1 MRTSTCVLTQREGKL
16 AEKHNRDDQ
25 VVQGF
30 GEEWARFAQDVL
42 PESEMR
48 EMFGNYFAIF
58 PWAELP
64 DDATGADIGCGSGR
78 WAVHVAPRVGQL
90 VCVDASP
97 AALQVARRNLAGHEN
112 VRFELADVGRLP
124 FAEGE
129 LDFAYSLG
137 VLHHVPDTA
146 GAIADVARILKPGGI
161 FLIYLYYAFDNRPA
175 WFRMLWRLSD
185 GLRIMVCRLPSRLRF
200 AVCELIAATVYWPV
214 ARIAALISRLGM
226 NPGSFPL
233 WFYRDK
239 SFYVMRTD
247 ALDRFGTRLEKR
259 FTQREIRSMLQAA
272 GLTDIQFSPNN
283 PFWCA
288 TAKKLQCAD

>member
-1 MRTSTCVLTQREGKL
+1 ME
-16 AEKHNRDDQ
+16 EKRNRDDR

-30 GEEWARFAQDVL
+30 GEEWARFSQASL

-48 EMFGNYFAIF
+48 EMFGNYFDIF
-58 PWAELP
+58 PWADLP
-64 DDATGADIGCGSGR
+64 DGATGADIGCGSGR
-78 WAVHVAPRVGQL
+78 WAVHVAPRVGRL
-90 VCVDASP
+90 VCVDAS
-97 AALQVARRNLAGHEN
+97 ASALEVARRNLANNQN
-112 VRFELADVGRLP
+112 VRLELADVGHLP

-146 GAIADVARILKPGGI
+146 GAIADIARTLKPGGV
-161 FLIYLYYAFDNRPA
+161 FLIYLYYAFDNRPP
-175 WFRMLWRLSD
+175 WFRMLWRLSE
-185 GLRIMVCRLPSRLRF
+185 GVRLMLCRLPSSLRF
-200 AVCELIAATVYWPV
+200 VVCDLIAVTVYWPL
-214 ARIAALISRLGM
+214 ARIAGLLERMGM
-226 NPGSFPL
+226 PLQNFPL

-259 FTQREIRSMLQAA
+259 FTRSEIRAMLETA
-272 GLTDIQFSPNN
+272 GLEDVRFSAHI

-288 TAKKLQCAD
+288 TAKKPRCAD